1 MTSRTRTHAL
11 VTTGATALLLVAL
24 SGCGSGTDGA
34 PAEQK
39 SFPYS
44 GKALTIDSGNSRV
57 DVVPADV
64 KQIEV
69 TRRVDGWVVFGSGP
83 DATWKLEG
91 GTLTLKVKCSAVIS
105 NCDAHHEVKV
115 PRGTALTVDA
125 DNGKVTASGFATPLK
140 LSAGNGE
147 VVVRDSSGPLELT
160 ADNGSVLAERVS
172 GASVVARSE
181 NGEVTLGF
189 SRVPDLVDTA
199 SDNGSIT
206 IGLPASGGAYAVSA
220 SAANGEVHV
229 DVPRSEDSK
238 HVVKARSENGEV
250 NVRTAN

>member
-64 KQIEV
+64 EQIEV

-125 DNGKVTASGFATPLK
+125 DNGKVTASGFATP
-140 LSAGNGE
+140 
-147 VVVRDSSGPLELT
+147 SSCPPAT
-160 ADNGSVLAERVS
+160 AKSSYVIPVGRWSWPRTTAPSWPSGSPGLPW
-172 GASVVARSE
+172 
-181 NGEVTLGF
+181 
-189 SRVPDLVDTA
+189 SRV
-199 SDNGSIT
+199 
-206 IGLPASGGAYAVSA
+206 
-220 SAANGEVHV
+220 
-229 DVPRSEDSK
+229 R
-238 HVVKARSENGEV
+238 
-250 NVRTAN
+250 RTER